1 MSISDNT
8 IYTASNKYQKRFSI
22 DAIKYNLP
30 DFFMDYKDNMYLK
43 VTYNG
48 DDDTIYDILVFS
60 KDDDTEIK
68 DLTVENFK
76 KLFDVSYGKK
86 INNVTWGNTVNLL
99 NLEENQIYL
108 YKAMEITNSA
118 PKINND
124 INANCLIFTRRTK
137 KGKQDKWAKDISM
150 GTYLKSNA
158 IGFSYDGFQTDDTYE
173 ILY

>member
-22 DAIKYNLP
+22 DATKYNLP

-48 DDDTIYDILVFS
+48 DDDIIYDILVFN

-86 INNVTWGNTVNLL
+86 INNVTLGNTVNLL
-99 NLEENQIYL
+99 NLEEN
-108 YKAMEITNSA
+108 
-118 PKINND
+118 
-124 INANCLIFTRRTK
+124 
-137 KGKQDKWAKDISM
+137 
-150 GTYLKSNA
+150 
-158 IGFSYDGFQTDDTYE
+158 
-173 ILY
+173 